1 MLRCTVKPS
10 FGSLAVKLKL
20 SKTGSGSTSSFKL
33 EFWKLV
39 YDFFNLQWCYLAEW
53 SLKFKIT
60 EKMCWALIFEKP
72 QQPEE
77 KAESESEAEME
88 EDEEDE
94 IPLDMEDIEAVSK
107 RARQDEDLNT
117 EHLQVIKHHIIFTH
131 YGLKSFSLCFIL
143 VRNVRPCVQ

>member
-1 MLRCTVKPS
+1 V
-10 FGSLAVKLKL
+10 L
-20 SKTGSGSTSSFKL
+20 SACFFK
-33 EFWKLV
+33 
-39 YDFFNLQWCYLAEW
+39 
-53 SLKFKIT
+53 
-60 EKMCWALIFEKP
+60 KP

-117 EHLQVIKHHIIFTH
+117 EHLQVVKHHGTYH
-131 YGLKSFSLCFIL
+131 LLGD
-143 VRNVRPCVQ
+143 

>member
-1 MLRCTVKPS
+1 MLTACV
-10 FGSLAVKLKL
+10 
-20 SKTGSGSTSSFKL
+20 
-33 EFWKLV
+33 
-39 YDFFNLQWCYLAEW
+39 
-53 SLKFKIT
+53 
-60 EKMCWALIFEKP
+60 FEQP

-117 EHLQVIKHHIIFTH
+117 EHLQVQLSSTFLLT
-131 YGLKSFSLCFIL
+131 C
-143 VRNVRPCVQ
+143 

>member
-1 MLRCTVKPS
+1 MKAE
-10 FGSLAVKLKL
+10 SL
-20 SKTGSGSTSSFKL
+20 F
-33 EFWKLV
+33 
-39 YDFFNLQWCYLAEW
+39 
-53 SLKFKIT
+53 KFKT
-60 EKMCWALIFEKP
+60 EKNVLTYFEQP

-131 YGLKSFSLCFIL
+131 YGLKSFSLCLIL
-143 VRNVRPCVQ
+143 VKTWDLGFTRVQHSLGRVQRSSEGTVKLICYLSALDCCEAGPG

>member
-1 MLRCTVKPS
+1 VLTAC
-10 FGSLAVKLKL
+10 
-20 SKTGSGSTSSFKL
+20 
-33 EFWKLV
+33 
-39 YDFFNLQWCYLAEW
+39 FFEQ
-53 SLKFKIT
+53 
-60 EKMCWALIFEKP
+60 P

-117 EHLQVIKHHIIFTH
+117 EHLQVQLSITSFLHTID
-131 YGLKSFSLCFIL
+131 GLKSFSLCFIL
-143 VRNVRPCVQ
+143 VKNVRPGVH

>member
-1 MLRCTVKPS
+1 
-10 FGSLAVKLKL
+10 
-20 SKTGSGSTSSFKL
+20 
-33 EFWKLV
+33 
-39 YDFFNLQWCYLAEW
+39 
-53 SLKFKIT
+53 
-60 EKMCWALIFEKP
+60 MCWALIFEKP

-117 EHLQVIKHHIIFTH
+117 EHLQVQ
-131 YGLKSFSLCFIL
+131 FSIT
-143 VRNVRPCVQ
+143 

>member
-1 MLRCTVKPS
+1 MIVKIY
-10 FGSLAVKLKL
+10 KN
-20 SKTGSGSTSSFKL
+20 L
-33 EFWKLV
+33 EDVLTA
-39 YDFFNLQWCYLAEW
+39 C
-53 SLKFKIT
+53 
-60 EKMCWALIFEKP
+60 CFEKP

-117 EHLQVIKHHIIFTH
+117 EHLQVQLSIT
-131 YGLKSFSLCFIL
+131 
-143 VRNVRPCVQ
+143 